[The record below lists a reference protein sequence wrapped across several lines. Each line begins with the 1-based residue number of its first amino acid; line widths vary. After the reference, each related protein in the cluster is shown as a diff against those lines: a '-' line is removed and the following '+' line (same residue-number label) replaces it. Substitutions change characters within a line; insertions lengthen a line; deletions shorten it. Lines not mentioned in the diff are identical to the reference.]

1 MWLSDTKNLNNLQL
15 FIGFTKD
22 SHYYHVDISY
32 NRKNPRRSKNS
43 AIAKMNDFYLC
54 IIVIAEDSRI

>member
-1 MWLSDTKNLNNLQL
+1 LQL